1 MKNKEKCS
9 CGCHK
14 EIISAWYRENGV
26 CCNCDILVK
35 PITKPIGKEKIVY
48 TSYTKR
54 KVCKVCGK
62 EKKPDDTYQHFKC
75 NL

>member
-35 PITKPIGKEKIVY
+35 PITKPIGKEKI
-48 TSYTKR
+48 
-54 KVCKVCGK
+54 
-62 EKKPDDTYQHFKC
+62 KKGGEIKYIRWFF
-75 NL
+75 NRFINIRNG

>member
-1 MKNKEKCS
+1 MN
-9 CGCHK
+9 
-14 EIISAWYRENGV
+14 
-26 CCNCDILVK
+26 
-35 PITKPIGKEKIVY
+35 KPIGKEKIVY